1 MGESERGTG
10 YLSKG
15 RRWRLLCCMQVHWR
29 LFWYK
34 LTHWEHW
41 SFGAVYGPILW
52 YYGWLALRARSF
64 FFFSAANPDM
74 ENAGF
79 VMESKYRI
87 YQQLP
92 VGTYP
97 PTWLLQ
103 PGPVNEQQPPWAEAI
118 AKLGYPL
125 IAKPDIGA
133 RGRGVVLIKDE
144 TMLRRY
150 HAAMPVPYLLQQVIP
165 YTEEVGIFYVRMPG
179 QPQGRIT
186 GIVQKEM
193 LHVTGDGIQTVAQ
206 LMAQHP
212 RVRLYAQHLQLL
224 PEQAGQVLPAG
235 QVLQLSDVGNHA
247 RGARFIDASHRNNAQ
262 LEEVINKWA
271 LQLPQFHY
279 GRLDLRFKSW
289 EDLYAGQHF
298 MVVELNGAGSEPT
311 HMYDSRYRL
320 WHAWRII
327 IQHWRWLYRIS
338 VLQHQQGH
346 AYMPHAEG
354 RAMMQS
360 VKKYDQL
367 LGTFPIQDFS

>member
-1 MGESERGTG
+1 MHKS
-10 YLSKG
+10 
-15 RRWRLLCCMQVHWR
+15 WW
-29 LFWYK
+29 LFWHK

-41 SFGAVYGPILW
+41 PFGAVYGPILW

-64 FFFSAANPDM
+64 FFFSAANPNM

-79 VMESKYRI
+79 LMESKYRI

-92 VGTYP
+92 PGTYP

-103 PGPVNEQQPPWAEAI
+103 PGPVDDAQPPWTEAV
-118 AKLGYPL
+118 AQLGYPL
-125 IAKPDIGA
+125 IAKPDIGG

-144 TMLRRY
+144 MMLRRY

-165 YTEEVGIFYVRMPG
+165 YSKEVGIFYVRMPG
-179 QPQGRIT
+179 QPNGRIT

-193 LHVTGDGIQTVAQ
+193 LQVVGDGRQTVAQ

-212 RVRLYAQHLQLL
+212 RVRIYAHHLRL
-224 PEQAGQVLPAG
+224 PAAQAAQVLAKG
-235 QVLQLSDVGNHA
+235 QALQLSDVGNHA
-247 RGARFIDASHRNNAQ
+247 RGARFIDASHRNNEQ
-262 LEEVINKWA
+262 LEQVINAWA
-271 LQLPQFHY
+271 LQVPEFHY
-279 GRLDLRFKSW
+279 GRLDVRFNSW
-289 EDLYAGQHF
+289 HDLYAGRHF

-338 VLQHQQGH
+338 LQQRRRGH
-346 AYMPHAEG
+346 RYMTLAEG
-354 RAMMQS
+354 CAMMQS
-360 VKKYDQL
+360 AKQYDRKL
-367 LGTFPIQDFS
+367 AHFPIKDFSET